1 MQFTATPPEDELLLK
16 PHDLYFN
23 ETRLVPSYSCGP
35 DETREALALV
45 ERGVINSKELVTHR
59 FPLAQITEAF
69 ATAQKPESLKVIVT
83 FAS

>member
-1 MQFTATPPEDELLLK
+1 MRPGRNA
-16 PHDLYFN
+16 
-23 ETRLVPSYSCGP
+23 
-35 DETREALALV
+35 EALSLV
-45 ERGVINSKELVTHR
+45 ERGVINARELVTHQ